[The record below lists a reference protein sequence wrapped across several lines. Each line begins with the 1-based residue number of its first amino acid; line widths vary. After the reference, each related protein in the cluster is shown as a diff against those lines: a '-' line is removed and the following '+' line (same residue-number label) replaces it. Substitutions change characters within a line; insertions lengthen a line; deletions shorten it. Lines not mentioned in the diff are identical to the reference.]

1 MQFQIPFQKSL
12 SPIEITFDL
21 IIYVAKKPTK
31 SLKIKNLTGTK
42 FVLQELPSLY
52 IEFSQVDKFTFMYI
66 HDLNTINLHLTLIL
80 LCRRNSLPSL
90 IRNK

>member
-31 SLKIKNLTGTK
+31 SLKINNLTGTK
-42 FVLQELPSLY
+42 FVLQELPSL
-52 IEFSQVDKFTFMYI
+52 
-66 HDLNTINLHLTLIL
+66 
-80 LCRRNSLPSL
+80 
-90 IRNK
+90 